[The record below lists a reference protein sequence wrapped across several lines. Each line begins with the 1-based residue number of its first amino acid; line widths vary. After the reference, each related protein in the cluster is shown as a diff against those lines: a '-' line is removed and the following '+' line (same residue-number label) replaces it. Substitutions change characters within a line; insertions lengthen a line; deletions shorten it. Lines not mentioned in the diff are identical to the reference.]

1 MQIWQKCTSRN
12 ESNRRTD
19 FNNFI
24 KVIFLPLQP
33 MLRMRK
39 TFYRNA
45 YRLIKQKHRGKAFKK
60 LEGGR

>member
-24 KVIFLPLQP
+24 EVIFFTPATNVANGRDVLQKRLPAY
-33 MLRMRK
+33 K
-39 TFYRNA
+39 T
-45 YRLIKQKHRGKAFKK
+45 KA
-60 LEGGR
+60 